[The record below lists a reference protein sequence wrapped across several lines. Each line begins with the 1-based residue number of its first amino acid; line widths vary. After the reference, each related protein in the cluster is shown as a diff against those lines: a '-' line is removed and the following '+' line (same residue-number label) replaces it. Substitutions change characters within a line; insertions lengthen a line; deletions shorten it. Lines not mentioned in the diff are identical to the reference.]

1 MTYDLVIRAAHAVLP
16 HGAGLT
22 NATAPAAIAIKD
34 GRIAAIGAEDEPFA
48 AHATVELPH
57 DHVLIPGAVDTHVH
71 INEPGRTEWEGFDS
85 ATRAARAG
93 GVTTVIDMPLNSIP
107 PTTTPGALETKKAAA
122 FGKTHVNVGFW
133 GGAVPENLGSLAAL
147 WDEGVFGF
155 KCFLA
160 PSGVD
165 EFGHL
170 DRARLRAAMAEIAG
184 FGGRLIVHAEDPA
197 VLDEAPAPEGVDY
210 APFVASRPDGAE
222 TSAIAAV
229 IDGVRATGVRAHILH
244 LSSAEA
250 LPLVRAAKAEGLP
263 LTAETCPH
271 YLTFDAE
278 HIPSGGTQYKCCPP
292 IRSAANRELLWEA
305 LADGTIDFV
314 ASDHSPATADLKLAG
329 GGDFG
334 VAWGGIAGLQVSLA
348 AVWTGA
354 RARGFS
360 LDDAVAWVS
369 TRPAAWAGLGR
380 KGGIEVGRDAD
391 LVAFAPDAPFDVH
404 AAELAHKNP
413 VSAFDGHSLVGRAER
428 VWLAGS
434 ETAEGEQI
442 RRP

>member
-1 MTYDLVIRAAHAVLP
+1 MTYDLVIRATHAVLP
-16 HGAGLT
+16 HGT
-22 NATAPAAIAIKD
+22 MPAAVAIAD
-34 GRIAAIGAEDEPFA
+34 GAIAAIGAEDEPFA
-48 AHATVELPH
+48 AHAEVELPH
-57 DHVLIPGAVDTHVH
+57 GQVLIPGAVDTHVH

-107 PTTTPGALETKKAAA
+107 PTVSPAALETKKAAA

-133 GGAVPENLGSLAAL
+133 GGAVPENLGSLEAL

-170 DRARLRAAMAEIAG
+170 DRARLRAAMQEIAG
-184 FGGRLIVHAEDPA
+184 FGGRLIVHAEDPE
-197 VLDEAPAPEGVDY
+197 VLDDAPPPAGADY
-210 APFVASRPDGAE
+210 APFVASRPDSAE
-222 TSAIAAV
+222 TSAIDAV

-244 LSSAEA
+244 LSSAAA
-250 LPLVRAAKAEGLP
+250 LPAIRAAKAEGLP
-263 LTAETCPH
+263 LTVETCPH

-278 HIPSGGTQYKCCPP
+278 HIPAGGTQYKCCPP
-292 IRSAANRELLWEA
+292 IRSAENRERLWEA
-305 LADGTIDFV
+305 LAQGTIDFV

-354 RARGFS
+354 RARGYR
-360 LDDAVAWVS
+360 LDDAVAWMS
-369 TRPAAWAGLGR
+369 GRPAAWAGLQR
-380 KGGIEVGRDAD
+380 KGAIQVGRDAD
-391 LVAFAPDAPFDVH
+391 LVAFDPEAPFEVH

-413 VSAFDGHSLVGRAER
+413 VSAFDGHALVGRAAR

-434 ETAEGEQI
+434 ESGEGEQL